1 MMNRGFAFLAIL
13 IFISGVPG
21 LFAQAELPEPVFYGI
36 AGPPAVE
43 KAAPP
48 EPALPDLYDLAYLW
62 SADPG
67 ASAAAL
73 PALPPVE
80 PRGFVSLL
88 TLAAA
93 ASADV
98 PTVIPANI
106 RNNQYFL
113 ESLRLTKLA
122 QESYDYGDYDSSTQY
137 AAEALKYA
145 QLSDEYVALQLKI
158 KATNDAIA
166 AAKTRLDWADSV
178 GAPARYPVEF
188 TQAQGAYEEAVTER
202 AAEAWDPAIAA
213 ANRVLVA
220 LADVQEA
227 PKTPPLPAQY
237 TVRPWAISR
246 DCLWNIAGRAW
257 AYGDPTK
264 WRLIYNA
271 NRTKLPEPD
280 NPDLIHP
287 GMVLDIPSAQGELR
301 QGLWDPSVTY
311 DPLP

>member
-1 MMNRGFAFLAIL
+1 MMNRGIAFGAIL

-21 LFAQAELPEPVFYGI
+21 LFAQAELPEPGFYGI
-36 AGPPAVE
+36 AGAPAAG
-43 KAAPP
+43 KIAAPK
-48 EPALPDLYDLAYLW
+48 PALPALYDLAYLW
-62 SADPG
+62 SAAPG
-67 ASAAAL
+67 ASD
-73 PALPPVE
+73 PALPVE
-80 PRGFVSLL
+80 SRGFVSLL

-122 QESYDYGDYDSSTQY
+122 QEAYDYGDYDASAQY
-137 AAEALKYA
+137 AADALKYA

-158 KATNDAIA
+158 KAANDAIA

-188 TQAQGAYEEAVTER
+188 GQAQGAYEEAVTER

-213 ANRVLVA
+213 ANRVLIA
-220 LADVQEA
+220 LADVREA

-271 NRTKLPEPD
+271 NRAKLPNPD
-280 NPDLIHP
+280 NPDLINP
-287 GMVLDIPSAQGELR
+287 GMVLDIPSARGELR
-301 QGLWDPSVTY
+301 QGMWDPGVTY

>member
-1 MMNRGFAFLAIL
+1 MMNRGIVFGAIL
-13 IFISGVPG
+13 VFISGVPG
-21 LFAQAELPEPVFYGI
+21 LFAQAELPEPVFYEI
-36 AGPPAVE
+36 AGAPAAE
-43 KAAPP
+43 KTAVPK
-48 EPALPDLYDLAYLW
+48 
-62 SADPG
+62 S
-67 ASAAAL
+67 AL
-73 PALPPVE
+73 PALFDTAHLWSDGPGASDPVPAE
-80 PRGFVSLL
+80 SRGFVSLL

-93 ASADV
+93 ATADV

-106 RNNQYFL
+106 RNNQYYL

-145 QLSDEYVALQLKI
+145 QLSDEYVILQLKI
-158 KATNDAIA
+158 KETNDAIT

-178 GAPARYPVEF
+178 GAPARYPIEF
-188 TQAQGAYEEAVTER
+188 NQAQGAYEEAVTER

-213 ANRVLVA
+213 ADRVLIA
-220 LADVQEA
+220 LANVQEA
-227 PKTPPLPAQY
+227 PKTPPLPALY
-237 TVRPWAISR
+237 TVRTWATSR

-271 NRTKLPEPD
+271 NRAKLPEPS
-280 NPDLIHP
+280 NPDLLTP
-287 GMVLDIPSAQGELR
+287 GMVLDIPSLRGEFR
-301 QGLWDPSVTY
+301 QGMWNPGVTY